1 MHYRYVLTLLLYFI
15 FSTWIL
21 IHPWATKLGNET
33 GSVKNNHS
41 LIIGFDVSKST
52 SKIRSKRD
60 VWQLYSVIT
69 CMTPCDPLILK
80 DYGCYC
86 GLGGMGY
93 PVDAIDRCCMVH
105 DHCYDSTPCHPALTY
120 FLPYNWKCV
129 AGRPY
134 CSLPVRWSPAYTCAV
149 RLCECDR
156 LFSECLNAYS
166 CPKHKAICTTSQL
179 RHMWQKF
186 LIKLGI
192 G

>member
-1 MHYRYVLTLLLYFI
+1 MHYHDVKQYGNIDFI
-15 FSTWIL
+15 HLALEVRVDFVIHIWPNMIL
-21 IHPWATKLGNET
+21 NVMLVFVLGNET

-93 PVDAIDRCCMVH
+93 PVDAIDR
-105 DHCYDSTPCHPALTY
+105 
-120 FLPYNWKCV
+120 
-129 AGRPY
+129 
-134 CSLPVRWSPAYTCAV
+134 
-149 RLCECDR
+149 
-156 LFSECLNAYS
+156 
-166 CPKHKAICTTSQL
+166 
-179 RHMWQKF
+179 
-186 LIKLGI
+186 
-192 G
+192 